1 MENKTKNN
9 NNLKIQDI
17 IDVAYE
23 AVIQCYGVVGVC
35 QKGAT
40 KLVALDK
47 ATAKKGIL
55 VRKIGEYFSVEI
67 SLILALDVKISE
79 AIRETQKTVRY
90 MLNKKTGN
98 KCKNVDVFALT
109 LN

>member
-1 MENKTKNN
+1 METKTKNKS
-9 NNLKIQDI
+9 NLKIQDI
-17 IDVAYE
+17 IDITYE
-23 AVIQCYGVVGVC
+23 AVTQCYGVVGVC
-35 QKGAT
+35 QKGAS

-47 ATAKKGIL
+47 TSAKKGIL
-55 VRKIGEYFSVEI
+55 VRKVGEYFSVEI
-67 SLILALDVKISE
+67 SLILSLDVKISE

-90 MLNKKTGN
+90 LLNKKSGS